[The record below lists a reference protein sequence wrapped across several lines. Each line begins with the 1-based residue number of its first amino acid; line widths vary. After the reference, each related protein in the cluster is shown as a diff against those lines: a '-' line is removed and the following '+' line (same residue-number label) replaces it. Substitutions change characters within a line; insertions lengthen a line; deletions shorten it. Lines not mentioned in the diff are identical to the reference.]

1 MLSFG
6 ASIDVLSKLSE
17 GLSNVELSLWIA
29 FVAGSLLVL
38 LIRYAAASFV
48 VVKEHLAT
56 KMRMVI
62 RATNLNM
69 SWGHNVLATD
79 VSYN

>member
-1 MLSFG
+1 MYFPNSVKGCQMLNCPC
-6 ASIDVLSKLSE
+6 
-17 GLSNVELSLWIA
+17 GLHWL
-29 FVAGSLLVL
+29 AGSLLVL